1 MFFFFYKKI
10 YYYLVT
16 CSYIEDVEEH
26 VGEEYDVRDFENS
39 SSNTNW
45 I

>member
-16 CSYIEDVEEH
+16 CSYIEDVEETVYEH
-26 VGEEYDVRDFENS
+26 EYERELESGKNGKK
-39 SSNTNW
+39 
-45 I
+45 